1 MTASSEAP
9 DAARAGAL
17 LLAALTAAPDGIGL
31 VENGRLIYANPSLS
45 ALLAVGRVA
54 AGTRSFEPSTY
65 LIDRAMLLLSRRETR
80 FTDRIIVESD
90 SGRRT
95 LAFHI
100 TRADLDGR
108 LLAAVFVRDA
118 SEQARAEER
127 LARADRLAS
136 LGQLAA
142 GVAHEVNNPLAC
154 VLGNLDIATERL
166 TAAPDSAENLGERRS
181 EIAEAVANAKE
192 GAERVRR
199 IVRELMAF
207 SKPEVEGREVVN
219 VESVLDS
226 TVKLAWNE
234 IRHRARL
241 LKRYSGVSLVRGD
254 EARIGQVFLNL
265 IMNAA
270 YALEARTNADAEIA
284 LATSEEG
291 DRVVV
296 EISDTGAGIADE
308 DLPHVFEPF
317 FTTKAAGKGMGLGLA
332 ICQSIVLAHGGNIA
346 VESRRG
352 GGSTFR
358 VALPRAR
365 AGAAVPAPSV
375 EVERP
380 RTTGARILVV
390 DDEPLLG
397 QTLSFAFRGK
407 HEVIVAVSGREAL
420 ARLAVDSR
428 YDLVLC
434 DLMMPDVSG
443 QNVFEAVRRDH
454 PELLS
459 RFVFMTG
466 GAFTERA
473 QEFLEQHSGRTIEKP
488 FSMTEIERVL
498 DELR

>member
-1 MTASSEAP
+1 
-9 DAARAGAL
+9 
-17 LLAALTAAPDGIGL
+17 
-31 VENGRLIYANPSLS
+31 
-45 ALLAVGRVA
+45 
-54 AGTRSFEPSTY
+54 
-65 LIDRAMLLLSRRETR
+65 
-80 FTDRIIVESD
+80 
-90 SGRRT
+90 
-95 LAFHI
+95 
-100 TRADLDGR
+100 
-108 LLAAVFVRDA
+108 
-118 SEQARAEER
+118 
-127 LARADRLAS
+127 
-136 LGQLAA
+136 
-142 GVAHEVNNPLAC
+142 
-154 VLGNLDIATERL
+154 
-166 TAAPDSAENLGERRS
+166 
-181 EIAEAVANAKE
+181 
-192 GAERVRR
+192 
-199 IVRELMAF
+199 
-207 SKPEVEGREVVN
+207 
-219 VESVLDS
+219 

-397 QTLSFAFRGK
+397 QTLSLAFRGK
-407 HEVIVAVSGREAL
+407 HEVSVAVSGREAL

-428 YDLVLC
+428 YVLVLC

>member
-1 MTASSEAP
+1 MTVSFEAP
-9 DAARAGAL
+9 DAARPGAL
-17 LLAALTAAPDGIGL
+17 LFAALSAAPDGIGL
-31 VENGRLIYANPSLS
+31 VEDGRLIYANPSLS

-54 AGTRSFEPSTY
+54 AGTHSIEPSTY

-80 FTDRIIVESD
+80 FTDRIVVESEA
-90 SGRRT
+90 GRRT

-100 TRADLDGR
+100 TRAELDGR

-127 LARADRLAS
+127 LALADRLAS

-154 VLGNLDIATERL
+154 VLGNLDVARERL
-166 TAAPDSAENLGERRS
+166 RVAGNLGEWGT

-199 IVRELMAF
+199 IVRELMTF

-226 TVKLAWNE
+226 TVQLAWNE

-241 LKRYSGVSLVRGD
+241 LKRYSGVSPVRGD

-270 YALEARTNADAEIA
+270 HALESRTEADAEIA
-284 LATSEEG
+284 LATSEDG
-291 DRVVV
+291 DRVIV
-296 EISDTGAGIADE
+296 EISDTGDGIADE

-317 FTTKAAGKGMGLGLA
+317 FATKRAGKNGMGLGLA

-358 VALPRAR
+358 ITLPRAR
-365 AGAAVPAPSV
+365 PGAVAAAPPAA
-375 EVERP
+375 EAERP

-407 HEVIVAVSGREAL
+407 HEVVVAVSGREAL

-488 FSMTEIERVL
+488 FTMAEIERVL
-498 DELR
+498 DELG